1 MYRVDPFNYSKL
13 FPGEKKKDRSQKPE
27 SEHKNLSM
35 FPLNAWVLKIPYI
48 MTGASSII
56 EMVSH
61 KTEKQRVVKVKQ
73 FRREANYLLM
83 ENC

>member
-1 MYRVDPFNYSKL
+1 
-13 FPGEKKKDRSQKPE
+13 
-27 SEHKNLSM
+27 M
-35 FPLNAWVLKIPYI
+35 FPALNAWVLKVPYI
-48 MTGASSII
+48 MTVASSII